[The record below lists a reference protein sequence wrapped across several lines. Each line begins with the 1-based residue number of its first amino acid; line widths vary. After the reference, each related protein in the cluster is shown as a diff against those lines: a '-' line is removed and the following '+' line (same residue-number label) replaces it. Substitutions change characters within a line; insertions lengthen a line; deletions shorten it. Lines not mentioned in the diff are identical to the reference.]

1 MTSTASPKPDYKV
14 VGTNP
19 IRHDGIE
26 KVTGRALYGA
36 DMNLPGMLHGK
47 ILRSPHA
54 HARILSID
62 TSKAEAHPDVR
73 AIATFSDFA
82 NPGPTKQENVM
93 GVSLAENLLAND
105 KVYYKG
111 HAIIAVAATN
121 VHAAE
126 DALALIDVQYE
137 VLPSVSTVE
146 EALALGAPILHE
158 NWVEKGGSGGA
169 ALSKNIAV
177 HEQHTSGDLD
187 KGFAEA
193 DTVLEREYR
202 TSSIHQ
208 GYLEPHTATCWW
220 SPNDRLTIWCSSQ
233 GHFGVRDRTSR
244 VLGIPVSEIKVVPME
259 IGGGFGGKNPIY
271 LEPAASVLSKK
282 TGHPVKMTMTRAEV
296 LEASGP
302 TSGGHIKLK
311 VGVTSAGKITAAQAY
326 YAFEGGAYPGAPIS
340 GAAAAIFSPYVI
352 DNVRIDAFDVMTNK
366 PKTEAYR
373 APGAPLVCY
382 GAESIMDELAEAI
395 GMEPM
400 EFRLNNVATEG
411 TRRADGAI
419 NGPLGA
425 KEVMETTQAHDHYQS
440 PLPQVEGKLVARG
453 VGMGFCRNNS
463 GMSSAIA
470 NVMSNGRVSLI
481 EGSVDIGGSR
491 TAIAQMFAETLGLK
505 IEDVI
510 PSVGDTDS
518 VGFTSN
524 TGGSGVA
531 FKTGWVAF
539 ETANDIKRQMIKRA
553 AMVWE
558 TDESQVEYVDG
569 GLQHK
574 TDSDLKMTFKEM
586 ATMMPQTG
594 GPVVGRANMNPG
606 GSAGSYASNIV
617 DVAVD
622 PETGKVEILRYTA
635 IQDVGTAIYPVV
647 VEGQIQGGAVQ
658 GIGWALNEEYYMN
671 DGKMQNVSLLDY
683 RMPTALDLPMI
694 ESVIVEVPNP
704 SHPFGVK
711 GVGEANIVPPLA
723 TLSNAVSRAIG
734 KRMYSLPMNPQAVRE
749 AIDS

>member
-1 MTSTASPKPDYKV
+1 MTSTASPKPEFRV

-19 IRHDGIE
+19 IRHDGVD

-36 DMNLPGMLHGK
+36 DMTLPGMLHGK

-54 HARILSID
+54 HARVLSVD
-62 TSKAEAHPDVR
+62 VSKAEAHPDVR
-73 AIATFSDFA
+73 AVATFKDFA
-82 NPGPTKQENVM
+82 DPGPIKQENM
-93 GVSLAENLLAND
+93 LGVSLGENLLAKD
-105 KVYYKG
+105 KVYYRG
-111 HAIIAVAATN
+111 HAVAAVAATS

-126 DALALIDVQYE
+126 DALALIDVKYE
-137 VLPSVSTVE
+137 VLSSVSTVE
-146 EALALGAPILHE
+146 ESLASGAPILHE
-158 NWVEKGGSGGA
+158 NWVEKGGVGGA
-169 ALSKNIAV
+169 PSSKNIAV
-177 HEQHTSGDLD
+177 HEQHVFGDLD
-187 KGFAEA
+187 SGFGEA
-193 DTVLEREYR
+193 DVVLEREYR
-202 TSSIHQ
+202 TKSVHQ
-208 GYLEPHTATCWW
+208 GYIEPHTATCWW
-220 SPNDRLTIWCSSQ
+220 APDGRLTIWSSSQ
-233 GHFGVRDRTSR
+233 GHFGVRDRTAR
-244 VLGIPVSEIKVVPME
+244 ILGVPVSDIKAIPME

-271 LEPAASVLSKK
+271 LEPVAAVMSKK
-282 TGHPVKMTMTRAEV
+282 SGQPVKMTMTRSEI

-302 TSGGHIKLK
+302 TSGGHVKLK
-311 VGVTSAGKITAAQAY
+311 VGVTNDGKITAAQAY

-340 GAAAAIFSPYVI
+340 GAAAAIFAPYVI
-352 DNVRIDAFDVMTNK
+352 ENVRIDAFDVMTNK

-373 APGAPLVCY
+373 APGAPIVCY
-382 GAESIMDELAEAI
+382 ASESIMDELASEI
-395 GMEPM
+395 GMDPM
-400 EFRLNNVATEG
+400 EFRLNNVAVQG
-411 TRRADGAI
+411 TRRADGAM
-419 NGPLGA
+419 NGPIGA
-425 KEVMETTQAHDHYQS
+425 KEVMEATRDHDHYNA

-470 NVMSNGRVSLI
+470 NVLSNGSVSLV

-491 TAIAQMFAETLGLK
+491 TAIAQMFAETLGLN

-539 ETANDIKRQMIKRA
+539 ETANDIKRQMIQRA

-574 TDSDLKMTFKEM
+574 TDGDLRMSFKEM
-586 ATMMPQTG
+586 AAMMPRTG
-594 GPVVGRANMNPG
+594 GAVVGRANMNPG
-606 GSAGSYASNIV
+606 GSAGSYSSNIV
-617 DVAVD
+617 DVAID
-622 PETGKVEILRYTA
+622 PDTGKVDILRYTA
-635 IQDVGTAIYPVV
+635 IQDVGTAIYPVI

-658 GIGWALNEEYYMN
+658 GIGWALNEEYYMS

-683 RMPTALDLPMI
+683 RMPTSLDLPMI
-694 ESVIVEVPNP
+694 ESVMIEVPNP
-704 SHPFGVK
+704 NHPFGVK

-723 TLSNAVSRAIG
+723 TLSNAVSKAVG

-749 AIDS
+749 AIEG

>member
-1 MTSTASPKPDYKV
+1 MTSTVAPKPEYKV

-19 IRHDGIE
+19 IRHDGVD

-36 DMNLPGMLHGK
+36 DTNLPGMLHGK

-54 HARILSID
+54 HARVLSID
-62 TSKAEAHPDVR
+62 TTKAEAHPEVR
-73 AIATFSDFA
+73 AVATFKDFA
-82 NPGPTKQENVM
+82 DLGAVKQENVM
-93 GVSLAENLLAND
+93 GVSLPENLLAND

-111 HAIIAVAATN
+111 HAVVAVAATS

-126 DALALIDVQYE
+126 DALALIDVRYE
-137 VLPSVSTVE
+137 VLPSVATVE
-146 EALALGAPILHE
+146 ESLASGAPVLHE
-158 NWVEKGGSGGA
+158 DWVEKGGTGGA
-169 ALSKNIAV
+169 PLSKNIAV
-177 HEQHTSGDLD
+177 HEQHVSGDVE
-187 KGFAEA
+187 KGFSEA

-202 TSSIHQ
+202 TKSVHQ
-208 GYLEPHTATCWW
+208 GYIEPHSATCWW
-220 SPNDRLTIWCSSQ
+220 SPDGRLTIWCSSQ
-233 GHFGVRDRTSR
+233 GHFGVRDRTAR

-271 LEPAASVLSKK
+271 LEPAAAIMSKK
-282 TGHPVKMTMTRAEV
+282 SGHPVKITMTRTEV

-302 TSGGHIKLK
+302 TSGGHVKIKL
-311 VGVTSAGKITAAQAY
+311 GVTSGGKITAAQAY

-352 DNVRIDAFDVMTNK
+352 DNVQIDAFDVMTNK

-373 APGAPLVCY
+373 APGAPIVCY
-382 GAESIMDELAEAI
+382 ASESIMDEIAAEI
-395 GMEPM
+395 GMDAM
-400 EFRLNNVATEG
+400 EFRLKNVATQG
-411 TRRADGAI
+411 TRRADGAV
-419 NGPLGA
+419 NGPIGA
-425 KEVMETTQAHDHYQS
+425 KEVMEATRDHDHYNS

-453 VGMGFCRNNS
+453 VAMGFCRNNS
-463 GMSSAIA
+463 GMSCAIA
-470 NVMSNGRVSLI
+470 NVLSNGKVSLV

-505 IEDVI
+505 IDDII

-539 ETANDIKRQMIKRA
+539 EAANDVKRQMIQRV

-569 GLQHK
+569 GLRHK
-574 TDSDLKMTFKEM
+574 TDADLSMSFQEM
-586 ATMMPQTG
+586 AAMMPRTG

-622 PETGKVEILRYTA
+622 AETGKVDILRYTA
-635 IQDVGTAIYPVV
+635 FQDVGTAIYPVI

-658 GIGWALNEEYYMN
+658 GIGWALNEEYYMS
-671 DGKMQNVSLLDY
+671 DGKMQNASLLDY
-683 RMPTALDLPMI
+683 RMPTSLDLPMI
-694 ESVIVEVPNP
+694 ESVIIEVPNP
-704 SHPFGVK
+704 NHPFGVK

-723 TLSNAVSRAIG
+723 TLTNAVSRAVG
-734 KRMYSLPMNPQAVRE
+734 KRMYSLPMNPQAVRD
-749 AIDS
+749 AMDG